1 MHTKY
6 TKVHLYRQQI
16 LVGLNV
22 KVKVEVKAAENIRL
36 AQVAIF
42 EISHELLKWIPLF
55 E

>member
-22 KVKVEVKAAENIRL
+22 KVKEVKAAENIRL